1 MKLDEFNRRI
11 NDLALE
17 TSKQL
22 TWLTAVEHINKP
34 MAVEFVKQFGLFP
47 RHSRQC
53 WANVV
58 GNCPILE
65 VRRFIVAENLWEE
78 EANEATSHYQL
89 LVDMGM
95 KLGMTED
102 EITNAEPIASTQTAF
117 LAWETLTRNQPWIE
131 GLAAKG
137 SLEALNQ
144 RETGDISGVSAKYW
158 TENLGLDLDDV
169 KFWTTHSELD
179 VGHAHET
186 LEIIGKYAT
195 EQDLDRA
202 YISARKSHGVWIVMM
217 NGIADH
223 VLQVAGAP
231 V

>member
-1 MKLDEFNRRI
+1 MNSDEFRRRI
-11 NDLALE
+11 DDLALE
-17 TSKQL
+17 TSARL
-22 TWLTAVEHINKP
+22 RWWSNVEPNITRP
-34 MAVEFVKQFGLFP
+34 MAIEFVKQFGLFP

-58 GNCPILE
+58 GNCPVLE
-65 VRRFIVAENLWEE
+65 VRRFVVTENLWEE

-89 LVDMGM
+89 LVDMGIA
-95 KLGMTED
+95 LGLTED

-117 LAWETLTRNQPWIE
+117 LAWETLTRNLPWIE

-144 RETGDISGVSAKYW
+144 AETGNLSGRSVKHW
-158 TENLGLDLDDV
+158 MDNLGLSEKDV
-169 KFWTTHSELD
+169 AFWAVHSELD
-179 VGHAHET
+179 QDHAHET

-202 YISARKSHGVWIVMM
+202 YAAARKSHGAWLVLM

-223 VLQVAGAP
+223 VEAAR
-231 V
+231 

>member
-1 MKLDEFNRRI
+1 MKSEEFNRRI
-11 NDLALE
+11 NELAME
-17 TSKQL
+17 TSQQL
-22 TWLTAVEHINKP
+22 RWWSEVEENITKP
-34 MAVEFVKQFGLFP
+34 MAIEFVKQFGLFP

-65 VRRFIVAENLWEE
+65 VRRFVVTENLWEE
-78 EANEATSHYQL
+78 EANEETSHYQL
-89 LVDMGM
+89 LVDMGVA
-95 KLGMTED
+95 LGMTED
-102 EITNAEPIASTQTAF
+102 EITNAEPIPSTQTAF
-117 LAWETLTRNQPWIE
+117 LAWETLTRTQPWIE

-144 RETGDISGVSAKYW
+144 AETGNLSGLSAKRW
-158 TENLGLDLDDV
+158 MANLGLSSDDV
-169 KFWTTHSELD
+169 AFWGVHSELD
-179 VGHAHET
+179 QDHAHDT

-202 YISARKSHGVWIVMM
+202 YVSSRKSHGVWLVLM

-223 VLQVAGAP
+223 VLSLAD
-231 V
+231 

>member
-1 MKLDEFNRRI
+1 MKLTEFNRRI

-22 TWLTAVEHINKP
+22 RWLTVMPNITKP
-34 MAVEFVKQFGLFP
+34 MAIEFVKQFGLFP

-78 EANEATSHYQL
+78 EANEATSHYNL
-89 LVDMGM
+89 LV
-95 KLGMTED
+95 KLGLALGMSED
-102 EITNAEPIASTQTAF
+102 EITDAEPIASTQTAF
-117 LAWETLTRNQPWIE
+117 LAWETLTRNQGWID

-144 RETGDISGVSAKYW
+144 AETGDISGLSAKHW
-158 TENLGLDLDDV
+158 TENLGLTMDDV
-169 KFWTTHSELD
+169 EFWTVHSELD
-179 VGHAHET
+179 VGHAHEA
-186 LEIIGKYAT
+186 LEVIGRYAT
-195 EQDLDRA
+195 EEELDRA
-202 YISARKSHGVWIVMM
+202 YVSARKSHGVWIVLM

-223 VLQVAGAP
+223 VDAVAGR
-231 V
+231 

>member
-1 MKLDEFNRRI
+1 MKYDDFHRRI
-11 NDLALE
+11 NELALE
-17 TSKQL
+17 TSQRL
-22 TWLTAVEHINKP
+22 RWLTVVEDITKP
-34 MAVEFVKQFGLFP
+34 MAIEFIKQFGLFP

-58 GNCPILE
+58 GNCPVLE
-65 VRRFIVAENLWEE
+65 VRRFVVTENLWEE

-89 LVDMGM
+89 LVDMGIA
-95 KLGMTED
+95 LGMTED

-117 LAWETLTRNQPWIE
+117 LAWETLTRNQFWIE

-144 RETGDISGVSAKYW
+144 RDTGDISGVSAKYW
-158 TENLGLDLDDV
+158 TENLGLSMEDV
-169 KFWTTHSELD
+169 AFWTVHSELD
-179 VGHAHET
+179 QDHAHET
-186 LEIIGKYAT
+186 LETIGKYAT

-202 YISARKSHGVWIVMM
+202 YVSARKSHAAWIVLM

-223 VLQVAGAP
+223 VLEIAG
-231 V
+231 

>member
-1 MKLDEFNRRI
+1 MKSDEFRGRI

-17 TSKQL
+17 TSKRL
-22 TWLTAVEHINKP
+22 RWWSEVEENITRP
-34 MAVEFVKQFGLFP
+34 MAIEFVKQFGLFP

-58 GNCPILE
+58 GNCPVLE
-65 VRRFIVAENLWEE
+65 VRRFVVTENLWEE

-89 LVDMGM
+89 LVDMGVA
-95 KLGMTED
+95 LGLTED

-117 LAWETLTRNQPWIE
+117 LAWETLTRNLPWIE

-144 RETGDISGVSAKYW
+144 AETGNLSGLSAKRW
-158 TENLGLDLDDV
+158 MDNLGLSEKDV
-169 KFWTTHSELD
+169 AFWGVHSELD
-179 VGHAHET
+179 QDHAHET
-186 LEIIGKYAT
+186 LEVISKYAT

-202 YISARKSHGVWIVMM
+202 YVAARKSHGVWLVLM

-223 VLQVAGAP
+223 VLDIAH
-231 V
+231 